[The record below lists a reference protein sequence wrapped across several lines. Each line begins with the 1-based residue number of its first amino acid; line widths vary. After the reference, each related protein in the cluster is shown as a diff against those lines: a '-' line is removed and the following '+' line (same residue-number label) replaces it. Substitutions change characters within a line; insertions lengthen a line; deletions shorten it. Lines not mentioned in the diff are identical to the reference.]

1 MDDSLFYNMFES
13 RMEQD
18 LLKIC
23 RNHGMLENHLLQ
35 SDDINDKWNSYAP
48 EYMTQSVKEIANY
61 PTVAI
66 AWAAYIGMAVAC
78 WWNRDWDKLKDQPY
92 SVLQGERGFDDMD
105 EHIVRDILG
114 LQLEG
119 TEAKKIE
126 NVIHSCAEHA
136 LGLIRREGIEPQSKK
151 AFYVYART
159 GNVQDRRSNRATQ
172 IRLRIHQ
179 IRPKRLLTVYGIHHH
194 I

>member
-48 EYMTQSVKEIANY
+48 EYMAQSVKEIADY

-119 TEAKKIE
+119 AEAKKIE

-159 GNVQDRRSNRATQ
+159 EQVMFKIGAA
-172 IRLRIHQ
+172 IELHRLGYEYTRLD
-179 IRPKRLLTVYGIHHH
+179 PKDC
-194 I
+194 

>member
-23 RNHGMLENHLLQ
+23 RDHGVLENHLLQ
-35 SDDINDKWNSYAP
+35 SDDINDKWTAYAP
-48 EYMTQSVKEIANY
+48 EYMAQAVKEIADY
-61 PTVAI
+61 PTVGI

-119 TEAKKIE
+119 KEAKKIE

-159 GNVQDRRSNRATQ
+159 EQVMFKIGAA
-172 IRLRIHQ
+172 IELHRLGYEYR
-179 IRPKRLLTVYGIHHH
+179 KLDSKDC
-194 I
+194 